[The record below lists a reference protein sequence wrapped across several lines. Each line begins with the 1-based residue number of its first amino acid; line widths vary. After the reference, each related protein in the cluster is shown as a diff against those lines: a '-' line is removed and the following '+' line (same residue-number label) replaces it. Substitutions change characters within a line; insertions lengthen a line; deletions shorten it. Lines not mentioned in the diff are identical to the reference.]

1 MGTGTGG
8 SSTSDSDSSS
18 GSGSGRTLA
27 RRLGVPVV
35 VLALRL
41 GWGLGLMTACAVGVP
56 SRLTS
61 RTSLCLPAERRSGR
75 QVAAREVLL
84 RRLLAARWTRTVEV
98 ESARARPVAFALEER
113 GAAKSSVDLVLGS
126 RAEKVEVRFVRR
138 LLLRKRLELTERMEL
153 RFSSTV
159 GCGAGDAGGVDTG
172 VWMLLRRDEGACSSC
187 LKCGDQPSLNAT

>member
-1 MGTGTGG
+1 MGTGG

-18 GSGSGRTLA
+18 GSGSGNTLA
-27 RRLGVPVV
+27 RRLGIPVV

-41 GWGLGLMTACAVGVP
+41 GWGLGLTAPCAAVGVP

-98 ESARARPVAFALEER
+98 ESARARPVALALEER
-113 GAAKSSVDLVLGS
+113 GAVKSSVDLVLGS

-172 VWMLLRRDEGACSSC
+172 VWMLLRRDEGAGSSC
-187 LKCGDQPSLNAT
+187 LK